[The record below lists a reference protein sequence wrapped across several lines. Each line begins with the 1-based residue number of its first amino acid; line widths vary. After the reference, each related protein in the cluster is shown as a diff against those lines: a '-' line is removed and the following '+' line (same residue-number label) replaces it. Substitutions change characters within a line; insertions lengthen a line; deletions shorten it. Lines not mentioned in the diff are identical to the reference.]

1 MRVWNWKTAVCS
13 GFYRG
18 PAFFLA
24 SLSLGF
30 REALL
35 AAGVEFLLFAG
46 MAGFTGALIQRVR
59 FLEPAW
65 WRMTI
70 LLAGVPLILH
80 TGEWFGHA
88 WLGTPARNKGVLFSV
103 VLSGIAALFN
113 LYAMRKG
120 ALVAGHEGDSFILD
134 LVRLPRLIGG
144 FVTWPVRRLARWWTR
159 AAESDK

>member
-1 MRVWNWKTAVCS
+1 VWNWKTAVCS

-30 REALL
+30 REALR
-35 AAGVEFLLFAG
+35 AAGVEFLLFAA

-59 FLEPAW
+59 FLEPLW

-70 LLAGVPLILH
+70 LLAGVPAILH
-80 TGEWFGHA
+80 TGEWVGHT